1 MRTKQLPRTGL
12 GLPPGHSTMAPCPD
26 SPADPTP
33 RLRKKGTNP
42 RDPSKSL
49 RALKRQAKKVAQ
61 AEKMARLEA
70 AQAKGLKSWRLEKAA
85 LALKA
90 THALK
95 VPLLTPQAEKAAQ
108 ALNEEQRE
116 DSAAEDLGPPVG
128 QPVVVDLEL
137 STEQPTAVSP
147 DQVGCN
153 RRIFSG
159 WP

>member
-12 GLPPGHSTMAPCPD
+12 GLPPGHSTMAPHPD
-26 SPADPTP
+26 SPVVPPP
-33 RLRKKGTNP
+33 RHRKAGTNTLNP
-42 RDPSKSL
+42 AMSG
-49 RALKRQAKKVAQ
+49 RALKRQAKKDAQ
-61 AEKMARLEA
+61 AEKMALIGA
-70 AQAKGLKSWRLEKAA
+70 AQDKGFKKWRLEKAA
-85 LALKA
+85 QALKA

-95 VPLLTPQAEKAAQ
+95 APLLSPQAKKAAQ
-108 ALNEEQRE
+108 ALNEEQQE
-116 DSAAEDLGPPVG
+116 DSAVEDLGPPVG